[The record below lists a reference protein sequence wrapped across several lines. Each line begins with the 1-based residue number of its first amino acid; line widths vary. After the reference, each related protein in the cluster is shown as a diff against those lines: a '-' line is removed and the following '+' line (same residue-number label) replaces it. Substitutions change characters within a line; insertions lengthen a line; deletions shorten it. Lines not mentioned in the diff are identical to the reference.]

1 MFEANQFPTS
11 GKTSKLSL
19 IAVLLA
25 AEMPVVIVH
34 IAAVGVGDLELRS
47 GDERAGHAVLL
58 LDDQGTGA
66 LVPEGQLLRLSCLD
80 ENVLRGSV

>member
-1 MFEANQFPTS
+1 M
-11 GKTSKLSL
+11 
-19 IAVLLA
+19 AV
-25 AEMPVVIVH
+25 VVINVP
-34 IAAVGVGDLELRS
+34 AVGVGELELRAR
-47 GDERAGHAVLL
+47 DERAGHAVLL